1 MPDTRQFVA
10 DRQQLALR
18 RQQLALLERHARIT
32 VVLCLLK
39 LGLPPPLALTV
50 ALQSRPTGSQEFPL
64 EI

>member
-32 VVLCLLK
+32 VVLSARRISSLK
-39 LGLPPPLALTV
+39 V
-50 ALQSRPTGSQEFPL
+50 ESERSRYQGESGIFL
-64 EI
+64 

>member
-10 DRQQLALR
+10 D

-64 EI
+64 EL

>member
-39 LGLPPPLALTV
+39 LGLPCWD
-50 ALQSRPTGSQEFPL
+50 
-64 EI
+64 I